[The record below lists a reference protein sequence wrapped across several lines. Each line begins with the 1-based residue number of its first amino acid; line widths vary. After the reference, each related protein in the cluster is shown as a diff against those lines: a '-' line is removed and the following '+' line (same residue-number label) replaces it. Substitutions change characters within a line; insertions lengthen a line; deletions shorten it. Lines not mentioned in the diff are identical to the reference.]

1 MTNRDI
7 ALEYLRCFCGGN
19 IDGLSSLLAADL
31 RFSGTFHDYYSA
43 SEYLDSLRNDPPE
56 KTKYK
61 VLSITEGDD
70 SVAVFYE
77 YQKPECVIQIAQ
89 LFKIRNCKINE
100 ILLVFDGR
108 NFA

>member
-1 MTNRDI
+1 MTNRDV
-7 ALEYLRCFCGGN
+7 ALEYLRCFCNGN
-19 IDGLSSLLAADL
+19 IDGLSPLLADRL
-31 RFSGTFHDYYSA
+31 RFLGTFHDYCSA

-61 VLSITEGDD
+61 VLSITEGND

-77 YQKPECVIQIAQ
+77 YQKPEFVLQIAQ
-89 LFKIRNCKINE
+89 LFKFKNCKINE